1 MTINVIYYK
10 IFTADTPLT
19 PLIIYGGDFV
29 FEKDIDAMKQKLYYA
44 IEQGDKD
51 TIYDIS
57 VRLDVL
63 IVEFYN
69 YYKN

>member
-1 MTINVIYYK
+1 M
-10 IFTADTPLT
+10 
-19 PLIIYGGDFV
+19 